1 MATADQLL
9 AYIESPSV
17 HLVQFQLEEAVDNLL
32 VNAGMN
38 VRVLHKRKRVK
49 GYVLFFLSYTKI
61 VQIESIISSLLEY
74 FAEVQP
80 FLYKGTI
87 LFVISQILIKQIIL
101 TLSNNNEAKK
111 QFKVK

>member
-1 MATADQLL
+1 MF
-9 AYIESPSV
+9 YR
-17 HLVQFQLEEAVDNLL
+17 
-32 VNAGMN
+32 G
-38 VRVLHKRKRVK
+38 
-49 GYVLFFLSYTKI
+49 KI

-87 LFVISQILIKQIIL
+87 LFVISQIVIKQIIL
-101 TLSNNNEAKK
+101 TLSNINEAKN

>member
-1 MATADQLL
+1 M
-9 AYIESPSV
+9 
-17 HLVQFQLEEAVDNLL
+17 
-32 VNAGMN
+32 
-38 VRVLHKRKRVK
+38 
-49 GYVLFFLSYTKI
+49 
-61 VQIESIISSLLEY
+61 QIESIISSLLEY

-87 LFVISQILIKQIIL
+87 LFVISQIVIKQIIL